1 MCAIVGFGHHLI
13 ARAPP
18 SLVGSIALR
27 PTPLPRRFLT
37 GTVELSIVI
46 VHYPAEVHP
55 TRR

>member
-13 ARAPP
+13 ARASP
-18 SLVGSIALR
+18 SPVGSITLR

-37 GTVELSIVI
+37 GTVEPSIVI
-46 VHYPAEVHP
+46 VHYPAEVHL